1 MQLKTNIM
9 CGACIAKVTP
19 VLNDVLGENN
29 WKVDITDP
37 NKILSVEGEDL
48 QKIDVINAVAKAGYK
63 AEEII

>member
-1 MQLKTNIM
+1 M